1 MQKQKKDKYAL
12 IDNNSLAVDE
22 KIEQTMIMCGLATGI
37 SCIAFSVLPIGVLM
51 YIISVLERTK
61 QYIAQST
68 FILIAC
74 GIAVLGSLAASIV
87 AKVRNRKSRWAVT
100 NIVYISINLVTSG
113 LTTWFFVWLMNTYG
127 GY

>member
-1 MQKQKKDKYAL
+1 
-12 IDNNSLAVDE
+12 
-22 KIEQTMIMCGLATGI
+22 MIMCGLATGI